1 MNKILKINK
10 LLFTIVTLLFLTN
23 SAYAAKNDCSVFKK
37 FSKDFFACKAGNLK
51 DGIKNTAGKLKP
63 KLPTDDGTKNLEK
76 AEAKKLKDAEKN
88 AKALEKAEEKKLK
101 AAAKADAKNAK
112 DLEKAEAKKLKEAEK
127 NAKALEKAE
136 AKKLKDAEKKAKAL
150 EKAEAKA
157 KATSTKDAL
166 KKAKVLEAAEAKKAK
181 EIKKEQAAA
190 RAEARKKYK
199 AEVKAYNQAKK
210 PNLKSDKISIG
221 ISNSYSPWGF
231 VDGSGK
237 LAGFELEL
245 AQELCAIMK
254 RECAITGYD
263 RDGAIPAL
271 LMRKFDA
278 VMTGIEINQD
288 RQNVIAFSQTYADGN
303 IASFATLKNSRINTV
318 DLPTTINLNF
328 DQKGVSNV
336 LEALAEELYGKR
348 VCVQTGTTYEKFL
361 EAGYVGPT
369 KLKSYKTQNQV
380 NLGLTNG
387 NCDIALAAAASF
399 ANYSDKSVTLVGPT
413 LSGGMLGKGVAV
425 GIRKNTYADEKTD
438 FNRTNGKRDAR
449 ILNDFNDALNK
460 AKKQGII
467 SKLAMKHFG
476 FDASM

>member
-1 MNKILKINK
+1 MKKILKINK
-10 LLFTIVTLLFLTN
+10 LLFTIITLLFLTN

-51 DGIKNTAGKLKP
+51 DGIKKLKP
-63 KLPTDDGTKNLEK
+63 KLSKSDG
-76 AEAKKLKDAEKN
+76 AKVSDNKDEKN
-88 AKALEKAEEKKLK
+88 AKALEKAE
-101 AAAKADAKNAK
+101 A
-112 DLEKAEAKKLKEAEK
+112 K

-136 AKKLKDAEKKAKAL
+136 AKKLKDAEKNAKAL

-210 PNLKSDKISIG
+210 PNLKNDKISIG
-221 ISNSYSPWGF
+221 VSNSYSPWGF

-245 AQELCAIMK
+245 AKELCAIMK
-254 RECAITGYD
+254 RDCAITGYD

-278 VMTGIEINQD
+278 VMTGIEINQE
-288 RQNVIAFSQTYADGN
+288 RQNAIAFSETYADGN
-303 IASFATLKNSRINTV
+303 IASFASLKNSRINTV

-336 LEALAEELYGKR
+336 LEALAEELYGKK

-361 EAGYVGPT
+361 DAGYVGPI
-369 KLKSYKTQNQV
+369 KLKSYKTQKQV

-387 NCDIALAAAASF
+387 NCDIAFAAAASF

-449 ILNDFNDALNK
+449 ILEDFNDALNK
-460 AKKQGII
+460 ARKQGII
-467 SKLAMKHFG
+467 SNLAMKHFG

>member
-1 MNKILKINK
+1 MNKILKMNK
-10 LLFTIVTLLFLTN
+10 LLLTIITLLFLTN

-51 DGIKNTAGKLKP
+51 DGIKKFKP
-63 KLPTDDGTKNLEK
+63 KLSNNDG
-76 AEAKKLKDAEKN
+76 AKVSDKKK
-88 AKALEKAEEKKLK
+88 EKKPK
-101 AAAKADAKNAK
+101 T
-112 DLEKAEAKKLKEAEK
+112 
-127 NAKALEKAE
+127 AKALEKAE
-136 AKKLKDAEKKAKAL
+136 AKKLKAAEKKAKAAEKKAKAL
-150 EKAEAKA
+150 QKAEAKA
-157 KATSTKDAL
+157 KVTSTKDAL
-166 KKAKVLEAAEAKKAK
+166 KKAKALEAAEAKKAK
-181 EIKKEQAAA
+181 QIKKEQAAA

-210 PNLKSDKISIG
+210 PNLNDDKISIG

-245 AQELCAIMK
+245 AKELCAIMK

-318 DLPTTINLNF
+318 DLPTTINLNA
-328 DQKGVSNV
+328 DKGVSNV
-336 LEALAEELYGKR
+336 LEALAEELYGKK
-348 VCVQTGTTYEKFL
+348 VCVQTGTTFERFL
-361 EAGYVGPT
+361 ETGYVGNT
-369 KLKSYKTQNQV
+369 NLKSYETQKQV

-438 FNRTNGKRDAR
+438 FNRTNGKRDTR

>member
-1 MNKILKINK
+1 MNKILKMNK
-10 LLFTIVTLLFLTN
+10 LLLTIITLLFLTN

-51 DGIKNTAGKLKP
+51 DGIKKLKP
-63 KLPTDDGTKNLEK
+63 KLSNNEG
-76 AEAKKLKDAEKN
+76 AKVSDKKK
-88 AKALEKAEEKKLK
+88 EKKPK
-101 AAAKADAKNAK
+101 T
-112 DLEKAEAKKLKEAEK
+112 
-127 NAKALEKAE
+127 AKALEKAE
-136 AKKLKDAEKKAKAL
+136 AKKLKAAEKKAKAAEKKAKAL
-150 EKAEAKA
+150 QKAEAKA

-166 KKAKVLEAAEAKKAK
+166 KKAKALEAAEAKKAK
-181 EIKKEQAAA
+181 QIKKEQAAA

-210 PNLKSDKISIG
+210 PNLNDDKISIG

-245 AQELCAIMK
+245 AKELCAIMK

-318 DLPTTINLNF
+318 DLPTTINLNA
-328 DQKGVSNV
+328 DKGVSNV
-336 LEALAEELYGKR
+336 LEALAEELYGKK
-348 VCVQTGTTYEKFL
+348 VCVQTGTTFERFL
-361 EAGYVGPT
+361 ETGYVGNT
-369 KLKSYKTQNQV
+369 NLKSYETQKQV

-438 FNRTNGKRDAR
+438 FNRTIGKRDAR
-449 ILNDFNDALNK
+449 ILKDFNDALNK

-467 SKLAMKHFG
+467 SNLAMKHFG

>member
-10 LLFTIVTLLFLTN
+10 LLFTIITLLFLTN

-51 DGIKNTAGKLKP
+51 DGIKKLKP
-63 KLPTDDGTKNLEK
+63 KLSNNDG
-76 AEAKKLKDAEKN
+76 AKVSDKKK
-88 AKALEKAEEKKLK
+88 EKK
-101 AAAKADAKNAK
+101 AKTAKS
-112 DLEKAEAKKLKEAEK
+112 
-127 NAKALEKAE
+127 LEKAE

-166 KKAKVLEAAEAKKAK
+166 KKAKVLDAAEAKKAK
-181 EIKKEQAAA
+181 QIKKEQAAA

-278 VMTGIEINQD
+278 VMTGIEVNQE
-288 RQNVIAFSQTYADGN
+288 RQNAIAFSQTYADGN

-348 VCVQTGTTYEKFL
+348 VCVQAGTNFEKFL

-369 KLKSYKTQNQV
+369 KLKSYKTQKQV

-438 FNRTNGKRDAR
+438 FNRTNGKRDTR

-460 AKKQGII
+460 ARKQGII
-467 SKLAMKHFG
+467 SNLATKHFG

>member
-1 MNKILKINK
+1 MKKILKINK
-10 LLFTIVTLLFLTN
+10 LLFTIITLLFLTN

-51 DGIKNTAGKLKP
+51 EGIKKLKP
-63 KLPTDDGTKNLEK
+63 KLSKSDG
-76 AEAKKLKDAEKN
+76 AKVSDNKDEKN
-88 AKALEKAEEKKLK
+88 AKALEKAE
-101 AAAKADAKNAK
+101 A
-112 DLEKAEAKKLKEAEK
+112 K

-210 PNLKSDKISIG
+210 PNLKNDKISIG
-221 ISNSYSPWGF
+221 VSNSYSPWGF

-245 AQELCAIMK
+245 AKELCAIMK
-254 RECAITGYD
+254 RDCAITGYD

-278 VMTGIEINQD
+278 VMTGIEINQE
-288 RQNVIAFSQTYADGN
+288 RQNAIAFSETYADGN
-303 IASFATLKNSRINTV
+303 IASFASLKNSRINTV

-336 LEALAEELYGKR
+336 LEALAEELYGKK

-361 EAGYVGPT
+361 DAGYVGPI
-369 KLKSYKTQNQV
+369 KLKSYKTQKQV
-380 NLGLTNG
+380 NLGLTDG
-387 NCDIALAAAASF
+387 NCDIAFAAAASF

-449 ILNDFNDALNK
+449 ILEDFNDALNK
-460 AKKQGII
+460 ARKQGII
-467 SKLAMKHFG
+467 SNLAMKHFG

>member
-1 MNKILKINK
+1 MQK
-10 LLFTIVTLLFLTN
+10 
-23 SAYAAKNDCSVFKK
+23 
-37 FSKDFFACKAGNLK
+37 
-51 DGIKNTAGKLKP
+51 
-63 KLPTDDGTKNLEK
+63 
-76 AEAKKLKDAEKN
+76 
-88 AKALEKAEEKKLK
+88 
-101 AAAKADAKNAK
+101 
-112 DLEKAEAKKLKEAEK
+112 
-127 NAKALEKAE
+127 
-136 AKKLKDAEKKAKAL
+136 KKAKAL

-278 VMTGIEINQD
+278 VMTSIEVNQE
-288 RQNVIAFSQTYADGN
+288 RQNAIAFSQTYADGN

-348 VCVQTGTTYEKFL
+348 VCVQAGTNFEKFL

-369 KLKSYKTQNQV
+369 KLKSYKTQKQV

>member
-1 MNKILKINK
+1 M
-10 LLFTIVTLLFLTN
+10 
-23 SAYAAKNDCSVFKK
+23 FKK

-51 DGIKNTAGKLKP
+51 DGIKKLKP
-63 KLPTDDGTKNLEK
+63 KLSNNDGAKVSDKKKEKKPKTAKALDK
-76 AEAKKLKDAEKN
+76 AEAKKLKA
-88 AKALEKAEEKKLK
+88 
-101 AAAKADAKNAK
+101 
-112 DLEKAEAKKLKEAEK
+112 AEK

-136 AKKLKDAEKKAKAL
+136 AKAN
-150 EKAEAKA
+150 
-157 KATSTKDAL
+157 ATSSKEAL
-166 KKAKVLEAAEAKKAK
+166 KKAKLLEAAEAKKAK

-190 RAEARKKYK
+190 RAEAKKKYK

-210 PNLKSDKISIG
+210 PNLKDDRISIG

-278 VMTGIEINQD
+278 VMTGIEVNQE
-288 RQNVIAFSQTYADGN
+288 RQNAIAFSQTYADGN
-303 IASFATLKNSRINTV
+303 IASFATLKNSRINTE

-348 VCVQTGTTYEKFL
+348 VCVQAGTTFERFL

-369 KLKSYKTQNQV
+369 KLKSYKTQKQV

-387 NCDIALAAAASF
+387 NCDIVLAAAASF

-460 AKKQGII
+460 ARKQGII
-467 SKLAMKHFG
+467 SNLAMKHFG

>member
-1 MNKILKINK
+1 MKKILKINK
-10 LLFTIVTLLFLTN
+10 LLFTIITLLFLTN

-51 DGIKNTAGKLKP
+51 DGIKKLKP
-63 KLPTDDGTKNLEK
+63 KLSKSDG
-76 AEAKKLKDAEKN
+76 AKVSDNKDEKN
-88 AKALEKAEEKKLK
+88 AKALEKAE
-101 AAAKADAKNAK
+101 AKNAK
-112 DLEKAEAKKLKEAEK
+112 ALEKAEAK

-210 PNLKSDKISIG
+210 PNLKNDKISIG
-221 ISNSYSPWGF
+221 VSNSYSPWGF

-245 AQELCAIMK
+245 AKELCAIMK
-254 RECAITGYD
+254 RDCAITGYD

-278 VMTGIEINQD
+278 VMTGIEINQE
-288 RQNVIAFSQTYADGN
+288 RQNAIAFSETYADGN
-303 IASFATLKNSRINTV
+303 IASFASLKNSRINTV

-336 LEALAEELYGKR
+336 LEALAEELYGKK

-361 EAGYVGPT
+361 DAGYVGPI
-369 KLKSYKTQNQV
+369 KLKSYKTQKQV

-387 NCDIALAAAASF
+387 NCDIAFAAAASF

-449 ILNDFNDALNK
+449 ILEDFNDALNK
-460 AKKQGII
+460 ARKQGII
-467 SKLAMKHFG
+467 SNLAMKHFG

>member
-1 MNKILKINK
+1 MKKILKINK
-10 LLFTIVTLLFLTN
+10 LLFTIITLLFLTN

-51 DGIKNTAGKLKP
+51 EGIKKLKP
-63 KLPTDDGTKNLEK
+63 KLSKNDG
-76 AEAKKLKDAEKN
+76 AKVSDKKDEKN
-88 AKALEKAEEKKLK
+88 AKALEKAE
-101 AAAKADAKNAK
+101 A
-112 DLEKAEAKKLKEAEK
+112 K

-210 PNLKSDKISIG
+210 PNLKNDKISIG
-221 ISNSYSPWGF
+221 VSNSYSPWGF

-245 AQELCAIMK
+245 AKELCAIMK
-254 RECAITGYD
+254 RDCAITGYD

-278 VMTGIEINQD
+278 VMTGIEINQE
-288 RQNVIAFSQTYADGN
+288 RQNAIAFSETYADGN

-336 LEALAEELYGKR
+336 LEALAEELYGKK

-361 EAGYVGPT
+361 DAGYVGPI
-369 KLKSYKTQNQV
+369 KLKSYKTQKQV

-387 NCDIALAAAASF
+387 NCDIAFAAAASF

-449 ILNDFNDALNK
+449 ILEDFNDALNK
-460 AKKQGII
+460 ARKQGII
-467 SKLAMKHFG
+467 SNLAMKHFG

>member
-10 LLFTIVTLLFLTN
+10 LLFTIITLLFLTN

-63 KLPTDDGTKNLEK
+63 KSSTNDGSKNLEK
-76 AEAKKLKDAEKN
+76 AEA
-88 AKALEKAEEKKLK
+88 
-101 AAAKADAKNAK
+101 
-112 DLEKAEAKKLKEAEK
+112 K

-210 PNLKSDKISIG
+210 SNLKSDKISIG

-278 VMTGIEINQD
+278 VMTGIEVNQE
-288 RQNVIAFSQTYADGN
+288 RQNAIAFSQTYADGN

-348 VCVQTGTTYEKFL
+348 VCVQAGTNFEKFL

-369 KLKSYKTQNQV
+369 KLKSYKTQKQV

-438 FNRTNGKRDAR
+438 FNRTNGKRDTR

-460 AKKQGII
+460 ARKQGII
-467 SKLAMKHFG
+467 SNLATKHFG

>member
-51 DGIKNTAGKLKP
+51 DGIKKLKP
-63 KLPTDDGTKNLEK
+63 KLSNNDG
-76 AEAKKLKDAEKN
+76 AKVSDKKK
-88 AKALEKAEEKKLK
+88 EKKPK
-101 AAAKADAKNAK
+101 T
-112 DLEKAEAKKLKEAEK
+112 
-127 NAKALEKAE
+127 AKALEKAE
-136 AKKLKDAEKKAKAL
+136 AKKLKAAEKKAKAAEKKAKAL
-150 EKAEAKA
+150 EKAKAKA
-157 KATSTKDAL
+157 SATSTKDAL
-166 KKAKVLEAAEAKKAK
+166 KKAKALEAAEAKKAK

-210 PNLKSDKISIG
+210 PNLNDDKISIG

-245 AQELCAIMK
+245 AKELCAIMK

-318 DLPTTINLNF
+318 DLPTTINLNA
-328 DQKGVSNV
+328 DKGVSNV
-336 LEALAEELYGKR
+336 LEALAEELYGKK
-348 VCVQTGTTYEKFL
+348 VCVQTGTTYEGFL
-361 EAGYVGPT
+361 DAGYVGPIN
-369 KLKSYKTQNQV
+369 LKSYKTQKEV

-438 FNRTNGKRDAR
+438 FNRTIGKRDAR
-449 ILNDFNDALNK
+449 ILKDFNDALNK

-467 SKLAMKHFG
+467 SNLAMKHFG

>member
-1 MNKILKINK
+1 MNKILKMNK
-10 LLFTIVTLLFLTN
+10 LLLTIITLLFLTN

-51 DGIKNTAGKLKP
+51 DGIKKFKP
-63 KLPTDDGTKNLEK
+63 KLSNNDGAKVSDKKKEKKPKTAKTLEK
-76 AEAKKLKDAEKN
+76 AEAKKLKAAEKK
-88 AKALEKAEEKKLK
+88 AKA
-101 AAAKADAKNAK
+101 
-112 DLEKAEAKKLKEAEK
+112 
-127 NAKALEKAE
+127 
-136 AKKLKDAEKKAKAL
+136 AEKKAKAL
-150 EKAEAKA
+150 QKAEAKA

-166 KKAKVLEAAEAKKAK
+166 KKAKALEAAEAKKAK
-181 EIKKEQAAA
+181 QIKKEQAAA

-210 PNLKSDKISIG
+210 PNLNDDKISIG

-245 AQELCAIMK
+245 AKELCAIMK

-318 DLPTTINLNF
+318 DLPTTINLNA
-328 DQKGVSNV
+328 DKGVSNV
-336 LEALAEELYGKR
+336 LEALAEELYGKK
-348 VCVQTGTTYEKFL
+348 VCVQTGTTFERFL
-361 EAGYVGPT
+361 ETGYVGNT
-369 KLKSYKTQNQV
+369 NLKSYETQKQV

-399 ANYSDKSVTLVGPT
+399 ANYSDKSVILVGPT

-438 FNRTNGKRDAR
+438 FNRTIGKRDAR
-449 ILNDFNDALNK
+449 ILEDFNDALNK

-467 SKLAMKHFG
+467 SNLAMKHFG

>member
-1 MNKILKINK
+1 MNKILKMNK
-10 LLFTIVTLLFLTN
+10 LLLTIITLLFLTN

-51 DGIKNTAGKLKP
+51 DGIKKLKP
-63 KLPTDDGTKNLEK
+63 KLSNNDGAKVSDKKKEKKPKTAKTLEK
-76 AEAKKLKDAEKN
+76 AEAKKLKAAEKK
-88 AKALEKAEEKKLK
+88 AKA
-101 AAAKADAKNAK
+101 
-112 DLEKAEAKKLKEAEK
+112 
-127 NAKALEKAE
+127 
-136 AKKLKDAEKKAKAL
+136 AEKKAKAL
-150 EKAEAKA
+150 QKAEAKA

-166 KKAKVLEAAEAKKAK
+166 KKAKALEAAEAKKAK
-181 EIKKEQAAA
+181 QIKKEQAAA

-210 PNLKSDKISIG
+210 PNLNDDKISIG

-245 AQELCAIMK
+245 AKELCAIMK

-318 DLPTTINLNF
+318 DLPTTINLNA
-328 DQKGVSNV
+328 DKGVSNV
-336 LEALAEELYGKR
+336 LEALAEELYGKK
-348 VCVQTGTTYEKFL
+348 VCVQTGTTFERFL
-361 EAGYVGPT
+361 ETGYVGNT
-369 KLKSYKTQNQV
+369 NLKSYETQKQV

-425 GIRKNTYADEKTD
+425 GIRKNTYADEKID
-438 FNRTNGKRDAR
+438 FNRTIGKRDAR
-449 ILNDFNDALNK
+449 ILEDFNDALNK

-467 SKLAMKHFG
+467 SNLAMKHFG

>member
-51 DGIKNTAGKLKP
+51 DGIKKLKP
-63 KLPTDDGTKNLEK
+63 KLSNNEG
-76 AEAKKLKDAEKN
+76 AKVSDKKK
-88 AKALEKAEEKKLK
+88 EKKPK
-101 AAAKADAKNAK
+101 T
-112 DLEKAEAKKLKEAEK
+112 
-127 NAKALEKAE
+127 AKALEKAE
-136 AKKLKDAEKKAKAL
+136 AKKLKAAEKKAKAAEKKAKAL
-150 EKAEAKA
+150 QKAEAKA

-166 KKAKVLEAAEAKKAK
+166 KKAKALEAAEAKKAK
-181 EIKKEQAAA
+181 QIKKEQAAA

-210 PNLKSDKISIG
+210 PNLNDDKISIG

-245 AQELCAIMK
+245 AKELCAIMK

-318 DLPTTINLNF
+318 DLPTTINYNA
-328 DQKGVSNV
+328 DKGVSNV
-336 LEALAEELYGKR
+336 LEALAEELYGKK
-348 VCVQTGTTYEKFL
+348 VCVQTGTTYEGFL
-361 EAGYVGPT
+361 DAGYVGPIN
-369 KLKSYKTQNQV
+369 LKSYKTQKEV

-438 FNRTNGKRDAR
+438 FNRTIGKRDAR
-449 ILNDFNDALNK
+449 ILKDFNDALNK

-467 SKLAMKHFG
+467 SNLAMKHFG

>member
-1 MNKILKINK
+1 MNKILKMNK
-10 LLFTIVTLLFLTN
+10 LLLTIITLLFLTN

-51 DGIKNTAGKLKP
+51 DGIKKLKP
-63 KLPTDDGTKNLEK
+63 KLSNNEG
-76 AEAKKLKDAEKN
+76 AKVSDKKK
-88 AKALEKAEEKKLK
+88 EKKPK
-101 AAAKADAKNAK
+101 T
-112 DLEKAEAKKLKEAEK
+112 
-127 NAKALEKAE
+127 AKALEKAE
-136 AKKLKDAEKKAKAL
+136 AKKLKAAEKKAKAAEKKAKAL
-150 EKAEAKA
+150 QKAEAKA

-166 KKAKVLEAAEAKKAK
+166 KKAKALEAAEAKKAK
-181 EIKKEQAAA
+181 QIKKEQAAA

-210 PNLKSDKISIG
+210 PNLNDDKISIG

-245 AQELCAIMK
+245 AKELCAIMK

-318 DLPTTINLNF
+318 DLPTTINLNA
-328 DQKGVSNV
+328 DKGVSNV
-336 LEALAEELYGKR
+336 LEALAEELYGKK
-348 VCVQTGTTYEKFL
+348 VCVQTGTTFERFL
-361 EAGYVGPT
+361 ETGYVGNAN
-369 KLKSYKTQNQV
+369 LKSYETQKQV

-438 FNRTNGKRDAR
+438 FNRTIGKRDAR
-449 ILNDFNDALNK
+449 ILKDFNDALNK

-467 SKLAMKHFG
+467 SNLAMKHFG

>member
-10 LLFTIVTLLFLTN
+10 LLFTIITLLFLTN

-63 KLPTDDGTKNLEK
+63 KSSTNDGSKNLEK
-76 AEAKKLKDAEKN
+76 AEA
-88 AKALEKAEEKKLK
+88 
-101 AAAKADAKNAK
+101 
-112 DLEKAEAKKLKEAEK
+112 K

-278 VMTGIEINQD
+278 VMTGIEVNQE
-288 RQNVIAFSQTYADGN
+288 RQNAIAFSQTYADGN

-361 EAGYVGPT
+361 EAGYVGPI

>member
-10 LLFTIVTLLFLTN
+10 LLLTIITLLFLTN

-51 DGIKNTAGKLKP
+51 DGIKKLKP
-63 KLPTDDGTKNLEK
+63 KLSNNDGAKVSDKKKEKKPKTAKTLEK
-76 AEAKKLKDAEKN
+76 AEAKKLKAAEKK
-88 AKALEKAEEKKLK
+88 AKA
-101 AAAKADAKNAK
+101 
-112 DLEKAEAKKLKEAEK
+112 
-127 NAKALEKAE
+127 
-136 AKKLKDAEKKAKAL
+136 AEKKAKAL
-150 EKAEAKA
+150 QKAEAKA

-318 DLPTTINLNF
+318 DLPTTINLNA
-328 DQKGVSNV
+328 DKGVSNV
-336 LEALAEELYGKR
+336 LEALAEELYGKK
-348 VCVQTGTTYEKFL
+348 VCVQTGTTFERFL
-361 EAGYVGPT
+361 ETGYVGNT
-369 KLKSYKTQNQV
+369 NLKSYKTQKQV

-467 SKLAMKHFG
+467 SNLAMKHFG

>member
-1 MNKILKINK
+1 MNKILKMNK
-10 LLFTIVTLLFLTN
+10 LLLTIITLLFLTN

-51 DGIKNTAGKLKP
+51 DGIKKLKP
-63 KLPTDDGTKNLEK
+63 KLSNNEG
-76 AEAKKLKDAEKN
+76 AKVSDKKK
-88 AKALEKAEEKKLK
+88 EKKPK
-101 AAAKADAKNAK
+101 T
-112 DLEKAEAKKLKEAEK
+112 
-127 NAKALEKAE
+127 AKALEKAE
-136 AKKLKDAEKKAKAL
+136 AKKLKAAEKKAKAAEKKAKAL
-150 EKAEAKA
+150 QKAEAKA

-166 KKAKVLEAAEAKKAK
+166 KKAKALEAAEAKKAK
-181 EIKKEQAAA
+181 QIKKEQAAA

-210 PNLKSDKISIG
+210 PNLNDDKISIG

-245 AQELCAIMK
+245 AKELCAIMK

-318 DLPTTINLNF
+318 DLPTTINLNA
-328 DQKGVSNV
+328 DKGVSNV
-336 LEALAEELYGKR
+336 LEALAEELYGKK
-348 VCVQTGTTYEKFL
+348 VCVQTGTTFERFL
-361 EAGYVGPT
+361 ETGYVGNT
-369 KLKSYKTQNQV
+369 NLKSYETQKQV

-438 FNRTNGKRDAR
+438 FNRTIGKRDAR
-449 ILNDFNDALNK
+449 ILEDFNDALNK

-467 SKLAMKHFG
+467 SNLAMKHFG

>member
-1 MNKILKINK
+1 MNKILKMNK
-10 LLFTIVTLLFLTN
+10 LLLTIITLLFLTN

-51 DGIKNTAGKLKP
+51 DGIKKFKP
-63 KLPTDDGTKNLEK
+63 KLSNNDGAKVSDKKKEKKPKTAKTLEK
-76 AEAKKLKDAEKN
+76 AEAKKLKAAEKK
-88 AKALEKAEEKKLK
+88 AKA
-101 AAAKADAKNAK
+101 
-112 DLEKAEAKKLKEAEK
+112 
-127 NAKALEKAE
+127 
-136 AKKLKDAEKKAKAL
+136 AEKKAKAL
-150 EKAEAKA
+150 QKAEAKA

-166 KKAKVLEAAEAKKAK
+166 KKAKALEAAEAKKAK
-181 EIKKEQAAA
+181 QIKKEQAAA

-210 PNLKSDKISIG
+210 PNLNDDKISIG

-245 AQELCAIMK
+245 AKELCAIMK

-318 DLPTTINLNF
+318 DLPTTINLNA
-328 DQKGVSNV
+328 DKGVSNV
-336 LEALAEELYGKR
+336 LEALAEELYGKK
-348 VCVQTGTTYEKFL
+348 VCVQTGTTFERFL
-361 EAGYVGPT
+361 ETGYVGNT
-369 KLKSYKTQNQV
+369 NLKSYETQKQV

-438 FNRTNGKRDAR
+438 FNRTIGKRDAR
-449 ILNDFNDALNK
+449 ILEDFNDALNK

-467 SKLAMKHFG
+467 SNLAMKHFG

>member
-10 LLFTIVTLLFLTN
+10 LLFTIITLLFLTN

-76 AEAKKLKDAEKN
+76 AEAKKLKD
-88 AKALEKAEEKKLK
+88 
-101 AAAKADAKNAK
+101 
-112 DLEKAEAKKLKEAEK
+112 AEK

-348 VCVQTGTTYEKFL
+348 VCVQTGTIYEKFL

-467 SKLAMKHFG
+467 SNLAMKHFG

>member
-1 MNKILKINK
+1 MNKILKMNK
-10 LLFTIVTLLFLTN
+10 LLLTIITLLFLTN

-51 DGIKNTAGKLKP
+51 DGIKKLKP
-63 KLPTDDGTKNLEK
+63 KLSNNDGAKVSDKKKEKKPKTAKTLEK
-76 AEAKKLKDAEKN
+76 AEAKKLKA
-88 AKALEKAEEKKLK
+88 
-101 AAAKADAKNAK
+101 
-112 DLEKAEAKKLKEAEK
+112 
-127 NAKALEKAE
+127 
-136 AKKLKDAEKKAKAL
+136 AEKKAKAAEKKAKAAEKKAKTL
-150 EKAEAKA
+150 QKAEAKA

-245 AQELCAIMK
+245 AKELCAIMK

-361 EAGYVGPT
+361 EAGYVGPI

-438 FNRTNGKRDAR
+438 FNRTIGKRDAR
-449 ILNDFNDALNK
+449 ILKDFNDALNK

-467 SKLAMKHFG
+467 SNLAMKHFG

>member
-51 DGIKNTAGKLKP
+51 DGIKKFKP
-63 KLPTDDGTKNLEK
+63 KLSNNDGAKVSDKKKEKKSKTAKTLEK
-76 AEAKKLKDAEKN
+76 AEAKKLKAAEKK
-88 AKALEKAEEKKLK
+88 AKA
-101 AAAKADAKNAK
+101 
-112 DLEKAEAKKLKEAEK
+112 
-127 NAKALEKAE
+127 
-136 AKKLKDAEKKAKAL
+136 AEKKAKAL
-150 EKAEAKA
+150 QKAEAKA

-166 KKAKVLEAAEAKKAK
+166 KKAKALEAAEAKKAK
-181 EIKKEQAAA
+181 QIKKEQAAA

-210 PNLKSDKISIG
+210 PNLNDDKISIG

-245 AQELCAIMK
+245 AKELCAIMK

-318 DLPTTINLNF
+318 DLPTTINLNA
-328 DQKGVSNV
+328 DKGVSNV
-336 LEALAEELYGKR
+336 LEALAEELYGKK
-348 VCVQTGTTYEKFL
+348 VCVQTGTTYEGFL
-361 EAGYVGPT
+361 DAGYVGPIN
-369 KLKSYKTQNQV
+369 LKSYKTQKEV

-438 FNRTNGKRDAR
+438 FNRTIGKRDAR
-449 ILNDFNDALNK
+449 ILEDFNDALNK

-467 SKLAMKHFG
+467 SNLAMKHFG

>member
-1 MNKILKINK
+1 MKKILKINK
-10 LLFTIVTLLFLTN
+10 LLFTIITLLFLTN

-51 DGIKNTAGKLKP
+51 DGIKKLKP
-63 KLPTDDGTKNLEK
+63 KLSKSDG
-76 AEAKKLKDAEKN
+76 AKVSDNKDEKN
-88 AKALEKAEEKKLK
+88 AKALEKAE
-101 AAAKADAKNAK
+101 A
-112 DLEKAEAKKLKEAEK
+112 K

-210 PNLKSDKISIG
+210 PNLKNDKISIG
-221 ISNSYSPWGF
+221 VSNSYSPWGF

-245 AQELCAIMK
+245 AKELCAIMK
-254 RECAITGYD
+254 RDCAITGYD

-278 VMTGIEINQD
+278 VMTGIEINQE
-288 RQNVIAFSQTYADGN
+288 RQNAIAFSETYADGN
-303 IASFATLKNSRINTV
+303 IASFASLKNSRINTV

-336 LEALAEELYGKR
+336 LEALAEELYGKK

-361 EAGYVGPT
+361 DAGYVGPI
-369 KLKSYKTQNQV
+369 KLKSYKTQKQV

-387 NCDIALAAAASF
+387 NCDIAFAAAASF

-449 ILNDFNDALNK
+449 ILEDFNDALNK
-460 AKKQGII
+460 ARKQGII
-467 SKLAMKHFG
+467 SNLAMKHFG

>member
-51 DGIKNTAGKLKP
+51 DGIKKLKP
-63 KLPTDDGTKNLEK
+63 KLSNNDGAKVSDKKKEKKPKTAKTLEK
-76 AEAKKLKDAEKN
+76 AEAKKLKAAEKK
-88 AKALEKAEEKKLK
+88 AKA
-101 AAAKADAKNAK
+101 
-112 DLEKAEAKKLKEAEK
+112 
-127 NAKALEKAE
+127 
-136 AKKLKDAEKKAKAL
+136 AEKKAKAL
-150 EKAEAKA
+150 QKAEAKA

-166 KKAKVLEAAEAKKAK
+166 KKAKALEAAEAKKAK
-181 EIKKEQAAA
+181 QIKKEQAAA

-210 PNLKSDKISIG
+210 PNLNDDKISIG

-245 AQELCAIMK
+245 AKELCAIMK

-348 VCVQTGTTYEKFL
+348 VCAQTGTIYEKFL

-438 FNRTNGKRDAR
+438 FNRTIGKRDAR
-449 ILNDFNDALNK
+449 ILEDFNDALNK

-467 SKLAMKHFG
+467 SNLAMKHFG

>member
-10 LLFTIVTLLFLTN
+10 LLFTIITLLFLTN

-37 FSKDFFACKAGNLK
+37 FSKDFFACKAGNIK
-51 DGIKNTAGKLKP
+51 DGFKNTAGKLKP
-63 KLPTDDGTKNLEK
+63 KSPTNDGTKSLEK
-76 AEAKKLKDAEKN
+76 AEAKKLKAAEKN
-88 AKALEKAEEKKLK
+88 AKALEKAETKKLK
-101 AAAKADAKNAK
+101 A
-112 DLEKAEAKKLKEAEK
+112 AEK

-136 AKKLKDAEKKAKAL
+136 AKKLKAAEKKAKAL

-157 KATSTKDAL
+157 KATSTRDAL
-166 KKAKVLEAAEAKKAK
+166 KKAKVLDAAEAKKSK
-181 EIKKEQAAA
+181 EIKKQQAAA

-199 AEVKAYNQAKK
+199 AEAKAYNQAKK

-278 VMTGIEINQD
+278 VMTGIEVNQE
-288 RQNVIAFSQTYADGN
+288 RQNAIAFSQTYADGN

-348 VCVQTGTTYEKFL
+348 VCVQAGTNFEKFL

-369 KLKSYKTQNQV
+369 KLKSYKTQKQV

-460 AKKQGII
+460 ARKQGII
-467 SKLAMKHFG
+467 SNLAMKHFG

>member
-10 LLFTIVTLLFLTN
+10 LLLTIITLLFLTN

-51 DGIKNTAGKLKP
+51 DGIKKLKP
-63 KLPTDDGTKNLEK
+63 KLSNNDGAKVSDKKKEKKPKTAKALDK
-76 AEAKKLKDAEKN
+76 AEAKKLKAAEKK
-88 AKALEKAEEKKLK
+88 AKA
-101 AAAKADAKNAK
+101 
-112 DLEKAEAKKLKEAEK
+112 
-127 NAKALEKAE
+127 
-136 AKKLKDAEKKAKAL
+136 AEKKAKAL
-150 EKAEAKA
+150 EKAEAKS

-278 VMTGIEINQD
+278 VMTGIEVNQE
-288 RQNVIAFSQTYADGN
+288 RQNAIAFSQTYADGN

-348 VCVQTGTTYEKFL
+348 VCVQAGTNFEKFL

-369 KLKSYKTQNQV
+369 KLKSYKTQKQV

-438 FNRTNGKRDAR
+438 FNRTNGKRDTR

-460 AKKQGII
+460 ARKQGII
-467 SKLAMKHFG
+467 SNLAMKHFG

>member
-76 AEAKKLKDAEKN
+76 AEAKKIKDAEKN

-101 AAAKADAKNAK
+101 AAAKAEAKKAK
-112 DLEKAEAKKLKEAEK
+112 DLEKAEAKKLKDE
-127 NAKALEKAE
+127 
-136 AKKLKDAEKKAKAL
+136 EKKAKAL

-210 PNLKSDKISIG
+210 PNFKGDKISIG

-245 AQELCAIMK
+245 AKELCAIMK

-278 VMTGIEINQD
+278 VMTSIEVNQE
-288 RQNVIAFSQTYADGN
+288 RQNAIAFSQTYADGN

-348 VCVQTGTTYEKFL
+348 VCVQSGTTYEEFL
-361 EAGYVGPT
+361 EAGYVGPIN
-369 KLKSYKTQNQV
+369 LKSYKTQKQV

-413 LSGGMLGKGVAV
+413 LSGGILGKGIAV

-460 AKKQGII
+460 ARKQGII
-467 SKLAMKHFG
+467 SNLAMKYFG

>member
-23 SAYAAKNDCSVFKK
+23 SAYAAKNDCSMFKK

-51 DGIKNTAGKLKP
+51 DGIKNAAGKLKP
-63 KLPTDDGTKNLEK
+63 KLPTNDGTKNLEK

-88 AKALEKAEEKKLK
+88 AKALEKAEAQKLK
-101 AAAKADAKNAK
+101 AAAKT
-112 DLEKAEAKKLKEAEK
+112 EAKKLKDEAK

-136 AKKLKDAEKKAKAL
+136 AKKLKDAEKNAKIL

-199 AEVKAYNQAKK
+199 ADAKAYNQAKK
-210 PNLKSDKISIG
+210 PNLKNDKISIG

-237 LAGFELEL
+237 LAGFEIEL

-254 RECAITGYD
+254 RECVITGYD

-278 VMTGIEINQD
+278 VMTGIEINQE
-288 RQNVIAFSQTYADGN
+288 RQNAIAFSETYADGN
-303 IASFATLKNSRINTV
+303 IASFATLKNSRINTA

-336 LEALAEELYGKR
+336 LEALAEELYGKK

-361 EAGYVGPT
+361 DAGYVGPI
-369 KLKSYKTQNQV
+369 KLKSYKTQKQV

-387 NCDIALAAAASF
+387 NCDIAFAAAASF

-449 ILNDFNDALNK
+449 ILEDFNDALNK
-460 AKKQGII
+460 ARKQGII
-467 SKLAMKHFG
+467 SNLAMKHFG

>member
-1 MNKILKINK
+1 MNKILKMNK
-10 LLFTIVTLLFLTN
+10 LLLTIITLLFLTN

-51 DGIKNTAGKLKP
+51 DGIKKLKP
-63 KLPTDDGTKNLEK
+63 KLSNNEG
-76 AEAKKLKDAEKN
+76 AKVSDKKK
-88 AKALEKAEEKKLK
+88 EKKPK
-101 AAAKADAKNAK
+101 T
-112 DLEKAEAKKLKEAEK
+112 
-127 NAKALEKAE
+127 AKALEKAE
-136 AKKLKDAEKKAKAL
+136 AKKLKAAEKKAKAAEKKAKAL
-150 EKAEAKA
+150 QKAEAKA

-166 KKAKVLEAAEAKKAK
+166 KKAKALEVAEAKKAK

-210 PNLKSDKISIG
+210 PNLNDDKISIG

-245 AQELCAIMK
+245 AKELCAIMK

-318 DLPTTINLNF
+318 DLPTTINLNA
-328 DQKGVSNV
+328 DKGVSNV
-336 LEALAEELYGKR
+336 LEALAEELYGKK
-348 VCVQTGTTYEKFL
+348 VCVQTGTTFERFL
-361 EAGYVGPT
+361 ETGYVGNT
-369 KLKSYKTQNQV
+369 NLKSYETQKQV

-438 FNRTNGKRDAR
+438 FNRTIGKRDAR
-449 ILNDFNDALNK
+449 ILKDFNDALNK

-467 SKLAMKHFG
+467 SNLAMKHFG

>member
-1 MNKILKINK
+1 MKKILKINK
-10 LLFTIVTLLFLTN
+10 LLFTIITLLFLTN

-51 DGIKNTAGKLKP
+51 DGIKKLKP
-63 KLPTDDGTKNLEK
+63 KLSKSDG
-76 AEAKKLKDAEKN
+76 AKVSDNKDEKN
-88 AKALEKAEEKKLK
+88 AKALEKAE
-101 AAAKADAKNAK
+101 A
-112 DLEKAEAKKLKEAEK
+112 K
-127 NAKALEKAE
+127 NAKALEKSE

-210 PNLKSDKISIG
+210 PNLKNDKISIG
-221 ISNSYSPWGF
+221 VSNSYSPWGF

-245 AQELCAIMK
+245 AKELCAIMK
-254 RECAITGYD
+254 RDCAITGYD

-278 VMTGIEINQD
+278 VMTGIEINQE
-288 RQNVIAFSQTYADGN
+288 RQNAIAFSETYADGN
-303 IASFATLKNSRINTV
+303 IASFASLKNSRINTV

-336 LEALAEELYGKR
+336 LEALAEELYGKK

-361 EAGYVGPT
+361 DAGYVGPI
-369 KLKSYKTQNQV
+369 KLKSYKTQKQV

-387 NCDIALAAAASF
+387 NCDIAFAAAASF

-449 ILNDFNDALNK
+449 ILEDFNDALNK
-460 AKKQGII
+460 ARKQGII
-467 SKLAMKHFG
+467 SNLAMKHFG

>member
-1 MNKILKINK
+1 MNKILKMNK
-10 LLFTIVTLLFLTN
+10 LLLTIITLLFLTN

-51 DGIKNTAGKLKP
+51 DGIKKFKP
-63 KLPTDDGTKNLEK
+63 KLSNNDGAKVSDKKKEKKPKTAKTLEK
-76 AEAKKLKDAEKN
+76 AEAKKLKAAEKK
-88 AKALEKAEEKKLK
+88 AKA
-101 AAAKADAKNAK
+101 
-112 DLEKAEAKKLKEAEK
+112 
-127 NAKALEKAE
+127 
-136 AKKLKDAEKKAKAL
+136 AEKKAKAL
-150 EKAEAKA
+150 QKAEAKA

-166 KKAKVLEAAEAKKAK
+166 KKAKALEAAEAKKAK
-181 EIKKEQAAA
+181 QIKKEQAAA

-210 PNLKSDKISIG
+210 PNLNDDKISIG

-245 AQELCAIMK
+245 AKELCAIMK

-318 DLPTTINLNF
+318 DLPTTINLNA
-328 DQKGVSNV
+328 DKGVSNV
-336 LEALAEELYGKR
+336 LEALAEELYGKK
-348 VCVQTGTTYEKFL
+348 VCVQTGTTFERFL
-361 EAGYVGPT
+361 ETGYVGNT
-369 KLKSYKTQNQV
+369 NLKSYETQKQV

-438 FNRTNGKRDAR
+438 FNRTIGKRDAR
-449 ILNDFNDALNK
+449 ILKDFNDALNK

-467 SKLAMKHFG
+467 SNLAMKHFG

>member
-10 LLFTIVTLLFLTN
+10 LLFTIITLLFLTN

-76 AEAKKLKDAEKN
+76 AEAKKIKDAEKN
-88 AKALEKAEEKKLK
+88 AKALEKAE
-101 AAAKADAKNAK
+101 
-112 DLEKAEAKKLKEAEK
+112 AKKLKDAEK

-210 PNLKSDKISIG
+210 PNLNDDKISIG

-348 VCVQTGTTYEKFL
+348 VCVQTGTIYEKFL

-369 KLKSYKTQNQV
+369 KLKSYKTQKQV

-467 SKLAMKHFG
+467 SNLAMKHFG

>member
-23 SAYAAKNDCSVFKK
+23 SAYAAKNDCSMFKK

-51 DGIKNTAGKLKP
+51 DGIKNAAGKLKP
-63 KLPTDDGTKNLEK
+63 KLPTNDGTKNLEK

-88 AKALEKAEEKKLK
+88 AKALEKAEAQKLK
-101 AAAKADAKNAK
+101 AAAKT
-112 DLEKAEAKKLKEAEK
+112 EAKKLKDEAK

-210 PNLKSDKISIG
+210 PNLKNDKISIG
-221 ISNSYSPWGF
+221 VSNSYSPWGF

-237 LAGFELEL
+237 LVGFELEL
-245 AQELCAIMK
+245 AKELCAIMK
-254 RECAITGYD
+254 RDCAITGYD

-278 VMTGIEINQD
+278 VMTGIEINQE
-288 RQNVIAFSQTYADGN
+288 RQNAIAFSETYADGN
-303 IASFATLKNSRINTV
+303 IASFASLKNSRINTV

-336 LEALAEELYGKR
+336 LEALAEELYGKK

-361 EAGYVGPT
+361 DAGYVGPI
-369 KLKSYKTQNQV
+369 KLKSYKTQKQV

-387 NCDIALAAAASF
+387 NCDIAFAAAASF

-449 ILNDFNDALNK
+449 ILEDFNDALNK
-460 AKKQGII
+460 ARKQGII
-467 SKLAMKHFG
+467 SNLAMKHFG

>member
-10 LLFTIVTLLFLTN
+10 LLFTIITLLFLTN

-63 KLPTDDGTKNLEK
+63 KSSTNDGAKNLEKAEAKNAKALEK

-88 AKALEKAEEKKLK
+88 AKALEKAE
-101 AAAKADAKNAK
+101 A
-112 DLEKAEAKKLKEAEK
+112 K

-278 VMTGIEINQD
+278 VMTGIEVNQE
-288 RQNVIAFSQTYADGN
+288 RQNAIAFSQTYADGN
-303 IASFATLKNSRINTV
+303 IASFASLKNSRINTV

-336 LEALAEELYGKR
+336 LEALAEELYGKKI
-348 VCVQTGTTYEKFL
+348 CVQTGTIYEKFL

-369 KLKSYKTQNQV
+369 KLKSYKTQKQV

-467 SKLAMKHFG
+467 SNLAMKHFG

>member
-1 MNKILKINK
+1 MNK
-10 LLFTIVTLLFLTN
+10 LLLTIITLLFLTN

-51 DGIKNTAGKLKP
+51 DGIKKFKP
-63 KLPTDDGTKNLEK
+63 KLSNNDGAKVSDKKKEKKPKTAKTLEK
-76 AEAKKLKDAEKN
+76 AEAKKLKAAEKK
-88 AKALEKAEEKKLK
+88 AKA
-101 AAAKADAKNAK
+101 
-112 DLEKAEAKKLKEAEK
+112 
-127 NAKALEKAE
+127 
-136 AKKLKDAEKKAKAL
+136 AEKKAKAL
-150 EKAEAKA
+150 QKAEAKA

-166 KKAKVLEAAEAKKAK
+166 KKAKALEAAEAKKAK
-181 EIKKEQAAA
+181 QIKKEQAAA

-210 PNLKSDKISIG
+210 PNLNDDKISIG

-245 AQELCAIMK
+245 AKELCAIMK

-318 DLPTTINLNF
+318 DLPTTINLNA
-328 DQKGVSNV
+328 DKGVSNV
-336 LEALAEELYGKR
+336 LEALAEELYGKK
-348 VCVQTGTTYEKFL
+348 VCVQTGTTFERFL
-361 EAGYVGPT
+361 ETGYVGNT
-369 KLKSYKTQNQV
+369 NLKSYETQKQV

-438 FNRTNGKRDAR
+438 FNRTIGKRDAR
-449 ILNDFNDALNK
+449 ILEDFNDALNK

-467 SKLAMKHFG
+467 SNLAMKHFG

>member
-1 MNKILKINK
+1 MNKILKMNK
-10 LLFTIVTLLFLTN
+10 LLLTIITLLFLTN

-51 DGIKNTAGKLKP
+51 DGIKKLKP
-63 KLPTDDGTKNLEK
+63 KLSNNDGAKVSDKKKEKKPKTAKTLEK
-76 AEAKKLKDAEKN
+76 AEAKKLKAAEKK
-88 AKALEKAEEKKLK
+88 AKA
-101 AAAKADAKNAK
+101 
-112 DLEKAEAKKLKEAEK
+112 
-127 NAKALEKAE
+127 
-136 AKKLKDAEKKAKAL
+136 AEKKAKAL
-150 EKAEAKA
+150 QKAEAKA

-166 KKAKVLEAAEAKKAK
+166 KKAKALEAAEAKKAK
-181 EIKKEQAAA
+181 QIKKEQAAA

-210 PNLKSDKISIG
+210 PNLNDDKISIG

-245 AQELCAIMK
+245 AKELCAIMK

-318 DLPTTINLNF
+318 DLPTTINLNA
-328 DQKGVSNV
+328 DKGVSNV
-336 LEALAEELYGKR
+336 LEALAEELYGKK
-348 VCVQTGTTYEKFL
+348 VCVQTGTTFERFL
-361 EAGYVGPT
+361 ETGYVGNT
-369 KLKSYKTQNQV
+369 NLKSYETQKQV

-438 FNRTNGKRDAR
+438 FNRTIGKRDAR
-449 ILNDFNDALNK
+449 ILKDFNDALNK

-467 SKLAMKHFG
+467 SNLAMKHFG

>member
-1 MNKILKINK
+1 MNKILKMNK
-10 LLFTIVTLLFLTN
+10 LLLTIITLLFLTN

-51 DGIKNTAGKLKP
+51 DGIKKFKP
-63 KLPTDDGTKNLEK
+63 KLSNNDGAKVSDKKKEKKSKTAKTLEK
-76 AEAKKLKDAEKN
+76 AEAKKLKAAEKK
-88 AKALEKAEEKKLK
+88 AKA
-101 AAAKADAKNAK
+101 
-112 DLEKAEAKKLKEAEK
+112 
-127 NAKALEKAE
+127 
-136 AKKLKDAEKKAKAL
+136 AEKKAKAL
-150 EKAEAKA
+150 QKAEAKA

-166 KKAKVLEAAEAKKAK
+166 KKAKALEAAEAKKAK
-181 EIKKEQAAA
+181 QIKKEQAAA

-210 PNLKSDKISIG
+210 PNLNDDKISIG

-245 AQELCAIMK
+245 AKELCAIMK

-278 VMTGIEINQD
+278 VMTGIEVNQE
-288 RQNVIAFSQTYADGN
+288 RQNAIAFSQTYADGN

-318 DLPTTINLNF
+318 DLPTTINLNA
-328 DQKGVSNV
+328 DKGVSNV
-336 LEALAEELYGKR
+336 LEALAEELYGKK
-348 VCVQTGTTYEKFL
+348 VCVQTGTTFERFL
-361 EAGYVGPT
+361 ETGYVGNT
-369 KLKSYKTQNQV
+369 NLKSYETQKQV

-438 FNRTNGKRDAR
+438 FNRTIGKRDAR
-449 ILNDFNDALNK
+449 ILKDFNDALNK

-467 SKLAMKHFG
+467 SNLAMKHFG

>member
-1 MNKILKINK
+1 MNKILKMNK
-10 LLFTIVTLLFLTN
+10 LLLTIITLLFLTN

-51 DGIKNTAGKLKP
+51 DGIKKLKP
-63 KLPTDDGTKNLEK
+63 KLSNNDGAKVSDKKKEKKPKTAKTLEK
-76 AEAKKLKDAEKN
+76 AEAKKLKAAEKK
-88 AKALEKAEEKKLK
+88 AKA
-101 AAAKADAKNAK
+101 
-112 DLEKAEAKKLKEAEK
+112 
-127 NAKALEKAE
+127 
-136 AKKLKDAEKKAKAL
+136 AEKKAKAL
-150 EKAEAKA
+150 QKAEAKA

-166 KKAKVLEAAEAKKAK
+166 KKAKALEAAEAKKAK
-181 EIKKEQAAA
+181 QIKKEQAAA

-210 PNLKSDKISIG
+210 PNLNDDKISIG

-245 AQELCAIMK
+245 AKELCAIMK

-318 DLPTTINLNF
+318 DLPTTINLNA
-328 DQKGVSNV
+328 DKGVSNV
-336 LEALAEELYGKR
+336 LEALAEELYGKK
-348 VCVQTGTTYEKFL
+348 VCVQTGTTFERFL
-361 EAGYVGPT
+361 ETGYVGNT
-369 KLKSYKTQNQV
+369 NLKSYETQKQV

-438 FNRTNGKRDAR
+438 FNRTIGKRDAR
-449 ILNDFNDALNK
+449 ILEDFNDALNK

-467 SKLAMKHFG
+467 SNLAMKHFG